1 MINEKLFRIYSKFYG
16 YNKLKDIL
24 NNGNKIKLSIDRNKN
39 LFNDE
44 NIEKI
49 SYGLIKNISNDLKE
63 KYINIFNEFN
73 ELLKNSELYS
83 ATLKRYNHMEFLFF
97 DSCILVKENLIKL
110 ISIDDP
116 EIQKRINNSK
126 VEFVITDKKVIIQL
140 NLILNVGSIDE
151 NYIFNPEIIFLC
163 NGFESL
169 KTIKNDIKASG
180 YNNVLNKV
188 KIKEKNIATYN
199 NNNSI
204 LVLFTSKELK
214 TEENY
219 SSNKKDNNENFIF
232 IPEII
237 FLCSDEESLETI
249 KNDIKILGYNF
260 ILKKI
265 KIKEKNVAT

>member
-126 VEFVITDKKVIIQL
+126 VEFLISDKKIIINY
-140 NLILNVGSIDE
+140 NLILNVGFIDE
-151 NYIFNPEIIFLC
+151 NC
-163 NGFESL
+163 
-169 KTIKNDIKASG
+169 
-180 YNNVLNKV
+180 
-188 KIKEKNIATYN
+188 
-199 NNNSI
+199 
-204 LVLFTSKELK
+204 
-214 TEENY
+214 
-219 SSNKKDNNENFIF
+219 IF